1 MNSPIHNVP
10 AHGSNPGPAS
20 SSSTAEFASSQ
31 AEQTLRLIAQLPSP
45 EGLDD
50 RVIAALHQVPRKGRV
65 LYWPGSLS
73 GSGGAWMRGAAA
85 AAIVFVVA
93 GGGWGIYM
101 RVEPAQPAR
110 VLVMPRAGAAG
121 GFSGAG
127 AMRTPETLHGPV
139 VAQPVTEKPAEVKPV
154 KKTPARVVHLPL
166 RALQPDDDSAVA
178 KQPSAA
184 TAK

>member
-1 MNSPIHNVP
+1 
-10 AHGSNPGPAS
+10 
-20 SSSTAEFASSQ
+20 
-31 AEQTLRLIAQLPSP
+31 
-45 EGLDD
+45 
-50 RVIAALHQVPRKGRV
+50 
-65 LYWPGSLS
+65 
-73 GSGGAWMRGAAA
+73 MRGAAA

-93 GGGWGIYM
+93 GGGWGIYT

-139 VAQPVTEKPAEVKPV
+139 VAQPVTEKPIEVKAA

-166 RALQPDDDSAVA
+166 RALQPDDNAVA
-178 KQPSAA
+178 KQPGAA